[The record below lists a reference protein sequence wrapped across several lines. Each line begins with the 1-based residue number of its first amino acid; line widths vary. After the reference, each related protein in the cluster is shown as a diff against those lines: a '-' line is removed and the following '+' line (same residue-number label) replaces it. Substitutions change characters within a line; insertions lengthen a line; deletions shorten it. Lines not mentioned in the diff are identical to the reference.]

1 MSKTKDRE
9 TGRVCDSCHCPTGTD
24 VVLEGYPVVA
34 CPSCV
39 ASDFRR
45 TRMVERARLA
55 GVIK

>member
-1 MSKTKDRE
+1 MSKKDRE
-9 TGRVCDSCHCPTGTD
+9 TGRACDSCRTNTGTD
-24 VVLEGYPVVA
+24 VIIDGYHVVA

-45 TRMVERARLA
+45 ERMIERARLA